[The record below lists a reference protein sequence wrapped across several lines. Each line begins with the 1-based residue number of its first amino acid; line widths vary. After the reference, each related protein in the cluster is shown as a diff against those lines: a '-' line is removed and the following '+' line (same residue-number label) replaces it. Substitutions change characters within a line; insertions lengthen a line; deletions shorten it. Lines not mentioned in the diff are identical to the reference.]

1 MASSQELKSLD
12 NKLASELI
20 TQELGKK
27 ANLWADHSRAWTTG
41 LILRYIEKGWCGS
54 AGKDKVVCESLNPS
68 TRLEVRSFYFIFS

>member
-27 ANLWADHSRAWTTG
+27 ANL
-41 LILRYIEKGWCGS
+41 
-54 AGKDKVVCESLNPS
+54 
-68 TRLEVRSFYFIFS
+68 